1 MSRRITRREFIKY
14 GAAVLGS
21 ATLVNGALYSLL
33 SQGTGIARAA
43 DEAFRTPIQ
52 FAPFMQAR
60 RIAPA
65 DDQEF
70 RTPIRFTPFTQ
81 ALPIPPVKQ
90 PGASFTHRCA
100 LPAVSGLSAPKFYT
114 VQMKKA
120 TAEIIP
126 GHPETVIWGYDGLYP
141 GPTFRVNHNEPA
153 IVRFVNGL
161 TVNTIV
167 HNHGGHTSSESDG
180 SDSVFPSQVIPPNES
195 RDFCYGNIAPINPAT
210 HQQEIS
216 DFASTQWYHDHM
228 MDLTG
233 QNVYMGLAG
242 FYLLK
247 DELEKG
253 LIDGGTLPADSF
265 DIPLVVQ
272 DRVFDQNAQ
281 LVFKPAG
288 DEFNGWLGDVFVVNG
303 KAQPYFNVQRRKYR
317 FRILNGSNARW
328 YELQL
333 SSGQFLQIGND
344 SWLLPFAIPR
354 TSIRLA
360 LAERADVI
368 IDFRNAPNEV
378 FLNNILEQK
387 EGATPEGVT
396 KPGTPLLKFIVS
408 GSAVSNDVGVVSG
421 TTLRPH
427 TPIRPEEIVRTRRFV
442 FAEDNHWVINDR
454 EFDPRRNDATP
465 KSNTAERWI
474 LKNDGGDWSHPIHSH
489 LEAHQIQKINGRAPP
504 VYNSFKKDT
513 TPLGPD
519 DEAEVFIKFRTFTGR
534 YVFHCHNLEHEDHA
548 MMAAFEVVP

>member
-1 MSRRITRREFIKY
+1 MNRRLTRRDFMKY
-14 GAAVLGS
+14 GAAALGAVTLANS
-21 ATLVNGALYSLL
+21 GLYFLLQQATRS
-33 SQGTGIARAA
+33 ARA
-43 DEAFRTPIQ
+43 DEEQ
-52 FAPFMQAR
+52 
-60 RIAPA
+60 
-65 DDQEF
+65 F
-70 RTPIRFTPFTQ
+70 RTPIRFTPFTR
-81 ALPIPPVKQ
+81 ALPVPPVKQ

-100 LPAVSGLSAPKFYT
+100 LPAVSGLSAPKLYT

-120 TAEIIP
+120 KAQIMP

-180 SDSVFPSQVIPPNES
+180 SDSVFPSQVLPPTQS
-195 RDFCYGNIAPINPAT
+195 RDFCYGNIAPFNPAT

-247 DELEKG
+247 DELEQG
-253 LIDGGTLPADSF
+253 LIDGGTLPSDAF
-265 DIPLVVQ
+265 DVPLVFQ

-281 LVFKPAG
+281 LVFKPGANKF
-288 DEFNGWLGDVFVVNG
+288 EGWLGDVFVVNG

-317 FRILNGSNARW
+317 FRMLNGSNARW
-328 YELQL
+328 YEFEL

-344 SWLLPFAIPR
+344 TWLLPYAIPR
-354 TSIRLA
+354 TSIRLG

-368 IDFRNAPNEV
+368 IDFANAPDV
-378 FLNNILEQK
+378 VYLSNILQQK
-387 EGATPEGVT
+387 EGTGPEGVER
-396 KPGTPLLKFIVS
+396 PGKPLLKFMVS
-408 GSAVSNDVGVVSG
+408 GSPVTPDASVVPG
-421 TTLRPH
+421 TKLRPNI
-427 TPIRPEEIVRTRRFV
+427 PILLKDIVQTRRFV
-442 FAEDNHWVINDR
+442 FKKDSDLWVINDR
-454 EFDPRRNDATP
+454 PFDPNRNDAFP
-465 KSNTAERWI
+465 QSNTAERWI
-474 LKNDGGDWSHPIHSH
+474 LKNDGGGWSHPIHPH
-489 LEAHQIQKINGRAPP
+489 LEAHQIQKFNGSAPP

>member
-33 SQGTGIARAA
+33 SQGTGIARVA
-43 DEAFRTPIQ
+43 DEAFRTPLQ

-180 SDSVFPSQVIPPNES
+180 SDSVFPSQVIPPTQS
-195 RDFCYGNIAPINPAT
+195 RDFCYGNIAPVNPAT
-210 HQQEIS
+210 GQQETS

-253 LIDGGTLPADSF
+253 LITDGVLPAESVNGTAL
-265 DIPLVVQ
+265 DIPLVFQ
-272 DRVFDQNAQ
+272 DRVFDANAQ
-281 LVFKPAG
+281 LVFKPAA
-288 DEFNGWLGDVFVVNG
+288 DEFKGWLGDVFVVNG

-328 YELQL
+328 YEFQL

-344 SWLLPFAIPR
+344 SWLLPYAIPR
-354 TSIRLA
+354 TSIRLG

-368 IDFRNAPNEV
+368 IDFRNVPAAPNNV
-378 FLNNILEQK
+378 VYLSNILQQK
-387 EGATPEGVT
+387 EGTGPEGVER
-396 KPGTPLLKFIVS
+396 PGKPLLKFIVS
-408 GSAVSNDVGVVSG
+408 GSP
-421 TTLRPH
+421 TT
-427 TPIRPEEIVRTRRFV
+427 
-442 FAEDNHWVINDR
+442 
-454 EFDPRRNDATP
+454 NDA
-465 KSNTAERWI
+465 S
-474 LKNDGGDWSHPIHSH
+474 
-489 LEAHQIQKINGRAPP
+489 
-504 VYNSFKKDT
+504 
-513 TPLGPD
+513 
-519 DEAEVFIKFRTFTGR
+519 
-534 YVFHCHNLEHEDHA
+534 
-548 MMAAFEVVP
+548 VV

>member
-1 MSRRITRREFIKY
+1 MNRRLTRRDFMKY
-14 GAAVLGS
+14 GAAALGAVTLANS
-21 ATLVNGALYSLL
+21 GLYFLLQQATRS
-33 SQGTGIARAA
+33 ARAD
-43 DEAFRTPIQ
+43 DE
-52 FAPFMQAR
+52 
-60 RIAPA
+60 
-65 DDQEF
+65 EF
-70 RTPIRFTPFTQ
+70 RTPIRFTPFTR

-90 PGASFTHRCA
+90 PGALFTHRCA
-100 LPAVSGLSAPKFYT
+100 LPSVSGLNPPKFYT

-153 IVRFVNGL
+153 IVRFSNGL
-161 TVNTIV
+161 SVNTIV

-180 SDSVFPSQVIPPNES
+180 SDSVFPSQVIPPTQS
-195 RDFCYGNIAPINPAT
+195 RDFCYGNIAPVNPAT

-253 LIDGGTLPADSF
+253 LIDGGTLPSDAF
-265 DIPLVVQ
+265 DVPLVFQ

-281 LVFKPAG
+281 LVFKPGAN
-288 DEFNGWLGDVFVVNG
+288 EFDGWLGDVFVVNG

-317 FRILNGSNARW
+317 FRLLNGSNARW
-328 YELQL
+328 YEFQL

-354 TSIRLA
+354 TSIRLG

-368 IDFRNAPNEV
+368 IDFRDAPGEV

-387 EGATPEGVT
+387 EGTGPEGT
-396 KPGTPLLKFIVS
+396 TRPGTPLLKFIVS
-408 GSAVSNDVGVVSG
+408 GSPVSGDARVVSG
-421 TTLRPH
+421 TALRPH

-442 FAEDNHWVINDR
+442 FAKDHKWVINEQ
-454 EFDPRRNDATP
+454 EFDPNRSDATP

-474 LKNDGGDWSHPIHSH
+474 LKNDGGGWSHPVHLH
-489 LEAHQIQKINGRAPP
+489 LEAHQIQKFNGSAPA

-548 MMAAFEVVP
+548 MMAAFNVIP

>member
-43 DEAFRTPIQ
+43 DEA
-52 FAPFMQAR
+52 
-60 RIAPA
+60 
-65 DDQEF
+65 F

-167 HNHGGHTSSESDG
+167 HNHGGHNS
-180 SDSVFPSQVIPPNES
+180 NES

-281 LVFKPAG
+281 LVFKPAD

-328 YELQL
+328 YQLQL

-442 FAEDNHWVINDR
+442 FAEDHHWVINDL

-465 KSNTAERWI
+465 KSNTAERSMGVLRRCTI
-474 LKNDGGDWSHPIHSH
+474 RSRRTPRRS
-489 LEAHQIQKINGRAPP
+489 GRTTRRRSSS
-504 VYNSFKKDT
+504 SF
-513 TPLGPD
+513 
-519 DEAEVFIKFRTFTGR
+519 GR
-534 YVFHCHNLEHEDHA
+534 SPAGTSSTVTISSTRIML
-548 MMAAFEVVP
+548 